1 MVRRTQKKTA
11 RASSS
16 AAAPTRVEG
25 EGRGTVQEM
34 ALGGAKDGEEE
45 EQEAERK
52 MKKMKITLNDEDGG
66 VYKYIEDQ
74 ETRDRIRCTL
84 GTAITESD
92 LLNEDIVELGARL
105 FSLLGGVDIWIL
117 LSAVKAKQ
125 GPSHPPSFHSLPLL
139 TFLSALV
146 IYLRHEDC
154 RSR

>member
-45 EQEAERK
+45 EEEAERK

-74 ETRDRIRCTL
+74 VTRNRIRCTL
-84 GTAITESD
+84 GTEITESD
-92 LLNEDIVELGARL
+92 LLNEDIRKLGARL

-117 LSAVKAKQ
+117 LAARERAKQ
-125 GPSHPPSFHSLPLL
+125 GNPLL
-139 TFLSALV
+139 SSILT
-146 IYLRHEDC
+146 
-154 RSR
+154 